1 MGNVVSANIG
11 CSPAPKSP
19 AFLVYICRR
28 NYANRHQERV
38 KRMSIEV
45 SLLISALSLS
55 SAIYFNAWNKNRTA
69 KKDVEEEKQQERAEA
84 KEAAANTTAIM
95 IKLEMMSND
104 LKDIKSDNKDLRD
117 QMNTFRERLAATES
131 SLKSLHKRLD
141 GEKQ

>member
-1 MGNVVSANIG
+1 
-11 CSPAPKSP
+11 
-19 AFLVYICRR
+19 
-28 NYANRHQERV
+28 
-38 KRMSIEV
+38 MSIEV

-117 QMNTFRERLAATES
+117 QMNAFRERLAATES